1 MLILVTMVLSIKCL
15 SCGFEYESKYQMDEQ
30 IFKTA
35 AIENR
40 NETCPKCG
48 VISIYNKEN
57 YNFT

>member
-1 MLILVTMVLSIKCL
+1 MVLSIKCL